1 MDQKT
6 KLKYN
11 LNIDMNIQIEFIRGF
26 VVGIDYVDDIEIPE
40 HDRTVELIRISLGI
54 VWINFFIFNNA

>member
-1 MDQKT
+1 
-6 KLKYN
+6 

-26 VVGIDYVDDIEIPE
+26 VIGIDYVDDIEIPE

>member
-1 MDQKT
+1 
-6 KLKYN
+6 
-11 LNIDMNIQIEFIRGF
+11 MNIQIEFIRGF

-40 HDRTVELIRISLGI
+40 HDRTVELFRISLGI